1 MPLMRFP
8 ALYFRPIVPFR
19 IPRLPYSE
27 SNTQRE
33 VIGVTMTLVINLHGP
48 NTNTLGNLIAGALT
62 EMGYSASAVPSCRR
76 NMELEAMGGDEQA
89 IRLTDGSL
97 ESCVELASIQADLNR
112 RSIDSGQDTV
122 IVCGPVVDSFW
133 GYKGDREDSFYR
145 AAIETAADFDAA
157 QYELVPSGG
166 LSEQTLK
173 KFRTFL
179 RDCGVRPRISGQLDF
194 GYHDVIDIV
203 RNEVKLDRERH
214 PVENIDKG
222 DADIDCEK
230 AVAGFKNAAIS
241 VQEAIRQ
248 LPEGSEMRAKLES
261 MVDRALEDGYGGIHL
276 ETVRKP
282 TGKTMILGDLVQS
295 EVDAASKRKDICAD
309 REGAAGVAEEDHA
322 AETTDSPAVTQDE
335 KAKEDKDNNKNKN
348 NKGKDMGSSDA
359 ETKSEYINISF
370 ENKDVRVKPYTDR
383 TGNERLRINMT
394 MPKGT
399 MVGGKDLSGM
409 KVSMPAREFMK
420 QDKDAGKPVRYG
432 FRSDRDV
439 HFFKYDEQNRRIDYP
454 AEGDPA
460 IMPSDLAAAVAAA
473 YQNREAAKS
482 EPQRDASREY
492 TGLTFAPCD
501 MKVKTV
507 PAEGGPDKNFLLCK
521 LPPHTT
527 VGNRDLGGMIVS
539 KFLTDR
545 QLAYAQSGKPFT
557 ASFKSAMPVRVYPVN
572 GDDSRDN
579 FDYDFRNPQE
589 FSAAALV
596 AGIEDAYDARL
607 LNARGYEDGLEAAG
621 KEMAPAAAA
630 AKQMLED
637 RDAAASRQGSK
648 DAALEY
654 HRTGGGEDMPLGD
667 LCDAKSDEA
676 ADRQAGQPTIIAG
689 PELELYDED
698 VDF

>member
-1 MPLMRFP
+1 M
-8 ALYFRPIVPFR
+8 A
-19 IPRLPYSE
+19 
-27 SNTQRE
+27 
-33 VIGVTMTLVINLHGP
+33 LVINLHGP

-97 ESCVELASIQADLNR
+97 ESCVELASMQADLNQ
-112 RSIDSGQDTV
+112 RSIDPKQDAV

-133 GYKGDREDSFYR
+133 GYKGDRSDSFYR
-145 AAIETAADFDAA
+145 ASIETAVEFDAA
-157 QYELVPSGG
+157 QYELVPSGS
-166 LSEQTLK
+166 LTEQTLK
-173 KFRTFL
+173 KFRAFL
-179 RDCGVRPRISGQLDF
+179 RDCGVRPRISGQLDY

-203 RNEVKLDRERH
+203 RKEVALDRKEH
-214 PVENIDKG
+214 PVKNPDEGKIDL
-222 DADIDCEK
+222 DCEK

-248 LPEGSEMRAKLES
+248 LPEGSEMRMKLEG
-261 MVDRALEDGYGGIHL
+261 MVNRALEDGYGGIHI

-282 TGKTMILGDLVQS
+282 MGKTMSLGDLVQS
-295 EVDAASKRKDICAD
+295 ELDAASRRKGAPID
-309 REGAAGVAEEDHA
+309 RPIEAGVPEDVPA
-322 AETTDSPAVTQDE
+322 DKTTNSPAAVQDE
-335 KAKEDKDNNKNKN
+335 MTKAGEEKNKN
-348 NKGKDMGSSDA
+348 NKKKEKDMENSVA
-359 ETKSEYINISF
+359 EKKPEYINISF

-383 TGNERLRINMT
+383 NGNDRLRINMT

-399 MVGGKDLSGM
+399 VVGGKDLSGL

-420 QDKDAGKPVRYG
+420 QDKDAGKPVKYG

-439 HFFKYDEQNRRIDYP
+439 RFFKYDEQNRRIDYP

-460 IMPSDLAAAVAAA
+460 ILPSDLATAVAAA
-473 YQNREAAKS
+473 YQNKEAAKS

-507 PAEGGPDKNFLLCK
+507 PVEGGTDKNFLLCK
-521 LPPHTT
+521 LPPHTS
-527 VGNRDLGGMIVS
+527 VGGQDLSGMIVS

-557 ASFKSAMPVRVYPVN
+557 ASFKSDTPVRVYPIN
-572 GDDSRDN
+572 GEDSRGN
-579 FDYDFRNPQE
+579 FDYDFRAPQE
-589 FSAAALV
+589 FSANALV

-607 LNARGYEDGLEAAG
+607 LNARDYEQNLEASG
-621 KEMAPAAAA
+621 KEMPRAAADA
-630 AKQMLED
+630 LQMLED

-654 HRTGGGEDMPLGD
+654 HQHGGGENTPLDD
-667 LCDAKSDEA
+667 LCDAKGEDA
-676 ADRQAGQPTIIAG
+676 ADRVGNQPAVIVG
-689 PELELYDED
+689 PEPDLYDED
-698 VDF
+698 VEF

>member
-1 MPLMRFP
+1 M
-8 ALYFRPIVPFR
+8 A
-19 IPRLPYSE
+19 
-27 SNTQRE
+27 
-33 VIGVTMTLVINLHGP
+33 LVINLHGP

-76 NMELEAMGGDEQA
+76 NMELEAMGGDDQA

-112 RSIDSGQDTV
+112 RSIDSGQDAV

-145 AAIETAADFDAA
+145 AAIETAVDFDAA

-166 LSEQTLK
+166 LSERTLK
-173 KFRTFL
+173 KFRAFL
-179 RDCGVRPRISGQLDF
+179 RDCGVRPRISGQLDY

-214 PVENIDKG
+214 PVENVDKVV
-222 DADIDCEK
+222 ADIDCDK

-241 VQEAIRQ
+241 VQDAIRQ
-248 LPEGSEMRAKLES
+248 LPEGSEMRMKLES

-282 TGKTMILGDLVQS
+282 TGKTMSLGDLVQS
-295 EVDAASKRKDICAD
+295 EVDAASKRKDNARDLEGEAD
-309 REGAAGVAEEDHA
+309 VAEVADMKT
-322 AETTDSPAVTQDE
+322 AERDE
-335 KAKEDKDNNKNKN
+335 KVKEDKDNNKNKN
-348 NKGKDMGSSDA
+348 KNNKEKDMESNGA
-359 ETKSEYINISF
+359 EKKPEYINISF

-383 TGNERLRINMT
+383 NGNERLRINMT

-399 MVGGKDLSGM
+399 MVGGKDLSGL

-432 FRSDRDV
+432 FRADRDV
-439 HFFKYDEQNRRIDYP
+439 HFFKYDEQNQRIDYP
-454 AEGDPA
+454 AEGDPEV
-460 IMPSDLAAAVAAA
+460 MPSDLAAAVSAA
-473 YQNREAAKS
+473 YQGKEAAKS
-482 EPQRDASREY
+482 EPQRDVSREY

-507 PAEGGPDKNFLLCK
+507 PVEDGPDKNFLLCK

-527 VGNRDLGGMIVS
+527 VGNQDLGGMIVS

-589 FSAAALV
+589 FSACALV

-607 LNARGYEDGLEAAG
+607 LNARDYEDELEAAG

-667 LCDAKSDEA
+667 LCDAKGEEA
-676 ADRQAGQPTIIAG
+676 ADRRAGQPTIIAG

>member
-1 MPLMRFP
+1 M
-8 ALYFRPIVPFR
+8 A
-19 IPRLPYSE
+19 
-27 SNTQRE
+27 
-33 VIGVTMTLVINLHGP
+33 LVINLHGP

-112 RSIDSGQDTV
+112 RSIDSGQDAV

-145 AAIETAADFDAA
+145 AAIETAVDFDAA

-173 KFRTFL
+173 KFRAFL
-179 RDCGVRPRISGQLDF
+179 RDCGVRPRISGQLDY

-203 RNEVKLDRERH
+203 RNEVKLDREKH
-214 PVENIDKG
+214 PVENVDKG
-222 DADIDCEK
+222 DADIDCEQ

-241 VQEAIRQ
+241 VQDAIKS
-248 LPEGSEMRAKLES
+248 LPVGSEMRVKLES

-282 TGKTMILGDLVQS
+282 TGKTMSLGDLVQS
-295 EVDAASKRKDICAD
+295 EVDAASKRKDVRDEVAA
-309 REGAAGVAEEDHA
+309 REVEPAESKA
-322 AETTDSPAVTQDE
+322 VETHGQDE
-335 KAKEDKDNNKNKN
+335 DEGKENKNKK
-348 NKGKDMGSSDA
+348 NKKNTEKDMENEFES
-359 ETKSEYINISF
+359 KKPEYINISF

-383 TGNERLRINMT
+383 NGNERLRINMT

-399 MVGGKDLSGM
+399 VVGDKDLSGM

-420 QDKDAGKPVRYG
+420 QDKDAGKAVKYG

-439 HFFKYDEQNRRIDYP
+439 RFFRYDENNQRIDYP
-454 AEGDPA
+454 GEGDPA
-460 IMPSDLAAAVAAA
+460 IMPSDLAAAVSAV
-473 YQNREAAKS
+473 YQGKEAAKP
-482 EPQRDASREY
+482 ELQRSASYKY

-507 PAEGGPDKNFLLCK
+507 PVEDGPDKNFLLCK
-521 LPPHTT
+521 LPPHTM
-527 VGNRDLGGMIVS
+527 VGNQDLGGMIVS
-539 KFLTDR
+539 KFLTDK
-545 QLAYAQSGKPFT
+545 QLPYAQSGKPFT
-557 ASFKSAMPVRVYPVN
+557 ASFKTELPVHVYPVS
-572 GDDSRDN
+572 GEDSRDN
-579 FDYDFRNPQE
+579 FDYDYRNPQE
-589 FSAAALV
+589 FSAGALV

-607 LNARGYEDGLEAAG
+607 LNAQGYEDKLAAAG
-621 KEMAPAAAA
+621 KEMNPAAAE

-648 DAALEY
+648 AAALEY
-654 HRTGGGEDMPLGD
+654 HQTGGGEDAPLND
-667 LCDAKSDEA
+667 LCDVKSSEA
-676 ADRQAGQPTIIAG
+676 AEVQGEQPYVITG
-689 PELELYDED
+689 PEPELYDED
-698 VDF
+698 VEF

>member
-1 MPLMRFP
+1 MSMG
-8 ALYFRPIVPFR
+8 AI
-19 IPRLPYSE
+19 
-27 SNTQRE
+27 
-33 VIGVTMTLVINLHGP
+33 MALVINLHGP

-62 EMGYSASAVPSCRR
+62 EMGYNASAVPSCRR
-76 NMELEAMGGDEQA
+76 NMELEAMGGDERA

-112 RSIDSGQDTV
+112 RSIDSGQDAV

-145 AAIETAADFDAA
+145 AAIETAVDFDAA

-173 KFRTFL
+173 KFRAFL
-179 RDCGVRPRISGQLDF
+179 RDCGVRPRINGQLDY

-203 RNEVKLDRERH
+203 QNEVKLDREKH

-230 AVAGFKNAAIS
+230 AIAGFKNAAIS

-248 LPEGSEMRAKLES
+248 LPEGSDMRMKLES

-282 TGKTMILGDLVQS
+282 TGKTMSLSDLVQS
-295 EVDAASKRKDICAD
+295 EVDAASKRKGVAAD
-309 REGAAGVAEEDHA
+309 RESETEVAEA
-322 AETTDSPAVTQDE
+322 ADMETAERDE
-335 KAKEDKDNNKNKN
+335 KVKADKNKN
-348 NKGKDMGSSDA
+348 NKEKDMGDSGV
-359 ETKSEYINISF
+359 EKKPEYINISF
-370 ENKDVRVKPYTDR
+370 ENKDIRVKPYTDR
-383 TGNERLRINMT
+383 NGNERLRINMT

-399 MVGGKDLSGM
+399 TVGGKDLSGM

-439 HFFKYDEQNRRIDYP
+439 RFFRYNEQNQRIDYP
-454 AEGDPA
+454 AEGEPA

-473 YQNREAAKS
+473 YQNKEAAKS
-482 EPQRDASREY
+482 DPQRDASREY

-507 PAEGGPDKNFLLCK
+507 PVEGGPDKKFLLCK
-521 LPPHTT
+521 LPPHTA

-557 ASFKSAMPVRVYPVN
+557 ASFKSALPVRVYPVK
-572 GDDSRDN
+572 GEDSRGN
-579 FDYDFRNPQE
+579 FDYDFRNPLE
-589 FSAAALV
+589 FTAAALV

-607 LNARGYEDGLEAAG
+607 LNARDYEQNLEASG
-621 KEMAPAAAA
+621 KEMPRAAAD
-630 AKQMLED
+630 AKRMLED

-648 DAALEY
+648 EAALEY
-654 HRTGGGEDMPLGD
+654 HRTGGGEDMPLND
-667 LCDAKSDEA
+667 LCEAKGDEA
-676 ADRQAGQPTIIAG
+676 NGCLGDQSIAIAG
-689 PELELYDED
+689 PELDLYDED

>member
-1 MPLMRFP
+1 MSMG
-8 ALYFRPIVPFR
+8 AI
-19 IPRLPYSE
+19 
-27 SNTQRE
+27 
-33 VIGVTMTLVINLHGP
+33 MALVINLHGP
-48 NTNTLGNLIAGALT
+48 NTNTLGNLIAGALI

-112 RSIDSGQDTV
+112 RSIDSEQDAV

-145 AAIETAADFDAA
+145 AAIETAVDFDAA

-173 KFRTFL
+173 KFRAFL
-179 RDCGVRPRISGQLDF
+179 RDCGVRPRINGQLDY

-214 PVENIDKG
+214 PVENVGKDV
-222 DADIDCEK
+222 ADIDCDK
-230 AVAGFKNAAIS
+230 AVVGFKDAAIS
-241 VQEAIRQ
+241 VQDAIRQ
-248 LPEGSEMRAKLES
+248 LPEGSEMRMKLES

-282 TGKTMILGDLVQS
+282 TGKTMSLGYLVQS
-295 EVDAASKRKDICAD
+295 EVDAASRRKDNARD
-309 REGAAGVAEEDHA
+309 LEGEVGTAEEDPA
-322 AETTDSPAVTQDE
+322 AKPVDSPAVTQDE
-335 KAKEDKDNNKNKN
+335 KAKTNQDNNKNKN
-348 NKGKDMGSSDA
+348 NKEKDMKDSGA
-359 ETKSEYINISF
+359 EKKPEYINISF

-383 TGNERLRINMT
+383 NGNERLRINMT
-394 MPKGT
+394 MPNGT
-399 MVGGKDLSGM
+399 MIGGKDLSGL

-432 FRSDRDV
+432 FRADRDV
-439 HFFKYDEQNRRIDYP
+439 HFFKYDEQNQRIDYP

-460 IMPSDLAAAVAAA
+460 VMPSDLAAAVSAA
-473 YQNREAAKS
+473 YQGKEAAKS
-482 EPQRDASREY
+482 EPQRDVSREY

-507 PAEGGPDKNFLLCK
+507 PVEDGLDKNFLLCK
-521 LPPHTT
+521 LPPHTM
-527 VGNRDLGGMIVS
+527 VGNQDLGGMIVS

-572 GDDSRDN
+572 GDNSRDN

-589 FSAAALV
+589 FNAGALV

-607 LNARGYEDGLEAAG
+607 LNARDYKQNLEASG
-621 KEMAPAAAA
+621 KEMPRAAAD

-654 HRTGGGEDMPLGD
+654 HQGGGEDMPLSD

-676 ADRQAGQPTIIAG
+676 ADRQAGLPTVISG
-689 PELELYDED
+689 PELDLYDKD
-698 VDF
+698 VEF

>member
-1 MPLMRFP
+1 M
-8 ALYFRPIVPFR
+8 A
-19 IPRLPYSE
+19 
-27 SNTQRE
+27 
-33 VIGVTMTLVINLHGP
+33 LVINLHGP

-112 RSIDSGQDTV
+112 RSIDSGQDAV
-122 IVCGPVVDSFW
+122 IVCGPVIDSFW

-145 AAIETAADFDAA
+145 AAIETAVDFDTA

-173 KFRTFL
+173 KFRAFL
-179 RDCGVRPRISGQLDF
+179 RDCGVRPRISGQLDY

-203 RNEVKLDRERH
+203 RNEVKLDREKH
-214 PVENIDKG
+214 PVETVDKG
-222 DADIDCEK
+222 DADIDCDK

-282 TGKTMILGDLVQS
+282 TGKTMSLGDLVQS
-295 EVDAASKRKDICAD
+295 EVDAASKRKDNARDLEGEAD
-309 REGAAGVAEEDHA
+309 VAEVADMKT
-322 AETTDSPAVTQDE
+322 AERDE
-335 KAKEDKDNNKNKN
+335 KVKEDKDNNKNKN
-348 NKGKDMGSSDA
+348 NKEKDMESSDA
-359 ETKSEYINISF
+359 EKKLEYINISF

-383 TGNERLRINMT
+383 NGNERLRINMT

-399 MVGGKDLSGM
+399 MVGGKDLSGL
-409 KVSMPAREFMK
+409 KVSMPARDFMK

-432 FRSDRDV
+432 FRADRDV
-439 HFFKYDEQNRRIDYP
+439 RFFKYDEQNQRIDYP
-454 AEGDPA
+454 GKGDPA
-460 IMPSDLAAAVAAA
+460 IMPSDLASAVESA
-473 YQNREAAKS
+473 YQNKEAAKS
-482 EPQRDASREY
+482 EPQRDVCREY

-507 PAEGGPDKNFLLCK
+507 PVEDGPDKNFLLCK

-579 FDYDFRNPQE
+579 FDYDFRNPHE

-607 LNARGYEDGLEAAG
+607 LNARDYEQNLEASG
-621 KEMAPAAAA
+621 KEMPRAAAD

-654 HRTGGGEDMPLGD
+654 HRVGGDEGMPLND
-667 LCDAKSDEA
+667 LCDAKSEEA
-676 ADRQAGQPTIIAG
+676 SGCLGDQPIVIAG
-689 PELELYDED
+689 PEIELYDED

>member
-1 MPLMRFP
+1 M
-8 ALYFRPIVPFR
+8 A
-19 IPRLPYSE
+19 
-27 SNTQRE
+27 
-33 VIGVTMTLVINLHGP
+33 LVINLHGP
-48 NTNTLGNLIAGALT
+48 NTNTLGNFIAGALT

-76 NMELEAMGGDEQA
+76 NMELEAMGGDERA

-112 RSIDSGQDTV
+112 RSIDSGQDAV

-145 AAIETAADFDAA
+145 AAIETAVDFDAA

-173 KFRTFL
+173 KFRAFL
-179 RDCGVRPRISGQLDF
+179 RDCGVRPRISGQLDY

-203 RNEVKLDRERH
+203 RNEVKLDREKH
-214 PVENIDKG
+214 PVENVDKG
-222 DADIDCEK
+222 DADIDCEQ

-248 LPEGSEMRAKLES
+248 LPEGSEMRMKLES

-282 TGKTMILGDLVQS
+282 TGKTMSLGDLVQS
-295 EVDAASKRKDICAD
+295 EVDAASKRKGIAAD
-309 REGAAGVAEEDHA
+309 RGSESEVAETADVKT
-322 AETTDSPAVTQDE
+322 AEPDE
-335 KAKEDKDNNKNKN
+335 KAKADKDNNKNKN
-348 NKGKDMGSSDA
+348 NKEMDMGDSGA
-359 ETKSEYINISF
+359 ENKPEYINISF

-383 TGNERLRINMT
+383 NGNERLRINMT

-399 MVGGKDLSGM
+399 VVGDKDLSGM

-420 QDKDAGKPVRYG
+420 QDKDAGKAVKYG

-439 HFFKYDEQNRRIDYP
+439 RFFKYDEQNQRIDYP
-454 AEGDPA
+454 GEGDAA
-460 IMPSDLAAAVAAA
+460 IMPSDLAAAVSAA
-473 YQNREAAKS
+473 YQGKEAAKS
-482 EPQRDASREY
+482 EPHRAASYKY

-507 PAEGGPDKNFLLCK
+507 PIEDGPDKNFLLCK
-521 LPPHTT
+521 LPPHTM
-527 VGNRDLGGMIVS
+527 VGNQDLGGMIVS
-539 KFLTDR
+539 KFLTDK
-545 QLAYAQSGKPFT
+545 QLPYAQSGKPFT
-557 ASFKSAMPVRVYPVN
+557 ASFKTELPVRVYPV
-572 GDDSRDN
+572 GGEDSRDN
-579 FDYDFRNPQE
+579 FDYDYRNPQE
-589 FSAAALV
+589 FSAGALV

-607 LNARGYEDGLEAAG
+607 LNAQGYEDKLAAAG
-621 KEMAPAAAA
+621 KEMNPAAAE

-648 DAALEY
+648 AAALEY
-654 HRTGGGEDMPLGD
+654 HQTGGGEDAPLND
-667 LCDAKSDEA
+667 LCDVKSSEA
-676 ADRQAGQPTIIAG
+676 AEVQGEQPYVITG
-689 PELELYDED
+689 PEPELYDED
-698 VDF
+698 VEF

>member
-1 MPLMRFP
+1 MSMG
-8 ALYFRPIVPFR
+8 AI
-19 IPRLPYSE
+19 
-27 SNTQRE
+27 
-33 VIGVTMTLVINLHGP
+33 MALVINLHGP

-76 NMELEAMGGDEQA
+76 NMELEAMGGDERA

-112 RSIDSGQDTV
+112 RSIDSGQDAV

-133 GYKGDREDSFYR
+133 GYKGDRADSIYR
-145 AAIETAADFDAA
+145 AAIETAVDFDAA

-173 KFRTFL
+173 KFRAFL
-179 RDCGVRPRISGQLDF
+179 RDCGVRPRINGQLDY
-194 GYHDVIDIV
+194 GYHDVIDIIQH
-203 RNEVKLDRERH
+203 EVKLDREKH
-214 PVENIDKG
+214 PVENVDKG
-222 DADIDCEK
+222 DADIDCEQ

-248 LPEGSEMRAKLES
+248 LPEGSEMRMKLES

-282 TGKTMILGDLVQS
+282 TGKTMSLGDLVQS
-295 EVDAASKRKDICAD
+295 EVDAASKRKDIAAD
-309 REGAAGVAEEDHA
+309 RDGEAGVAEEDHA

-335 KAKEDKDNNKNKN
+335 KAKAGKDDDKNENNKE
-348 NKGKDMGSSDA
+348 KDMGDSGA
-359 ETKSEYINISF
+359 EKKPEYINISF
-370 ENKDVRVKPYTDR
+370 ENRDVRVKPYTDR
-383 TGNERLRINMT
+383 NGNERLRINMT

-399 MVGGKDLSGM
+399 MVGGKDLSGL

-439 HFFKYDEQNRRIDYP
+439 RFFKYDEQNRRIDYP
-454 AEGDPA
+454 GEGDPA

-473 YQNREAAKS
+473 YQNKEAAKS
-482 EPQRDASREY
+482 DPQRDASREY

-507 PAEGGPDKNFLLCK
+507 PVEGGPDKNFLLCK
-521 LPPHTT
+521 LPPHTA

-557 ASFKSAMPVRVYPVN
+557 ASFKSALPVRVYPVK
-572 GDDSRDN
+572 GEDSRGN
-579 FDYDFRNPQE
+579 FDYDFRNPLE
-589 FSAAALV
+589 FTAAALV

-607 LNARGYEDGLEAAG
+607 LNARDYEQNLEASG
-621 KEMAPAAAA
+621 KEMPRAAAD

-648 DAALEY
+648 EAALEY
-654 HRTGGGEDMPLGD
+654 HRTGGGEDMPLND
-667 LCDAKSDEA
+667 LCEAKGDEA
-676 ADRQAGQPTIIAG
+676 NGCLGDQPIAIAG
-689 PELELYDED
+689 PELDLYDED

>member
-1 MPLMRFP
+1 M
-8 ALYFRPIVPFR
+8 A
-19 IPRLPYSE
+19 
-27 SNTQRE
+27 
-33 VIGVTMTLVINLHGP
+33 LVINLHGP

-62 EMGYSASAVPSCRR
+62 EMGYNASAVPSCRR
-76 NMELEAMGGDEQA
+76 NMELEAMGGDERA

-112 RSIDSGQDTV
+112 RSIDSGQDAV

-145 AAIETAADFDAA
+145 SAIETAVDFDAA

-173 KFRTFL
+173 KFRAFL
-179 RDCGVRPRISGQLDF
+179 RDCGVRPRINGQLDY

-203 RNEVKLDRERH
+203 QNKVKLDREKH

-222 DADIDCEK
+222 DADIDCET
-230 AVAGFKNAAIS
+230 AIAGFKNAAIS

-248 LPEGSEMRAKLES
+248 LPEGSDVRMKLES

-282 TGKTMILGDLVQS
+282 TGKTMSLGDLVQS
-295 EVDAASKRKDICAD
+295 EVDAASKRKDIAAD
-309 REGAAGVAEEDHA
+309 RDGEAGVAEVADMKP
-322 AETTDSPAVTQDE
+322 AERDE
-335 KAKEDKDNNKNKN
+335 KVKEDVDNNNNKN
-348 NKGKDMGSSDA
+348 NKERDMEDSGA
-359 ETKSEYINISF
+359 EKKPEYINISF

-383 TGNERLRINMT
+383 NGNERLRINMT

-399 MVGGKDLSGM
+399 TVGGKDLSGM

-432 FRSDRDV
+432 FRSDRGV
-439 HFFKYDEQNRRIDYP
+439 RFFKYDEQNQRIDYP

-473 YQNREAAKS
+473 YQNKEAAKS
-482 EPQRDASREY
+482 DPQRTASHEY

-507 PAEGGPDKNFLLCK
+507 PVEGGPDKNFLLCK
-521 LPPHTT
+521 LPPHTA

-557 ASFKSAMPVRVYPVN
+557 ASFKSALPVRVYPVK
-572 GDDSRDN
+572 GEDSRGN
-579 FDYDFRNPQE
+579 FDYDFRNPLE
-589 FSAAALV
+589 FTAGALV
-596 AGIEDAYDARL
+596 AGIEDAYDARI
-607 LNARGYEDGLEAAG
+607 LNARDYEQNLEASG
-621 KEMAPAAAA
+621 KEMPRAAAD

-648 DAALEY
+648 EAALEY
-654 HRTGGGEDMPLGD
+654 HRTGGGEDMPLND
-667 LCDAKSDEA
+667 LCEAKGDEA
-676 ADRQAGQPTIIAG
+676 NGCLGDQPIAIAG
-689 PELELYDED
+689 PELDLYDED

>member
-1 MPLMRFP
+1 M
-8 ALYFRPIVPFR
+8 A
-19 IPRLPYSE
+19 
-27 SNTQRE
+27 
-33 VIGVTMTLVINLHGP
+33 LVINLHGP

-62 EMGYSASAVPSCRR
+62 EMGYNASAVPSCRR
-76 NMELEAMGGDEQA
+76 NMELEAMGGDERA

-112 RSIDSGQDTV
+112 RSIDSGQDAV

-145 AAIETAADFDAA
+145 AAIETAVDFDAA

-173 KFRTFL
+173 KFRAFL
-179 RDCGVRPRISGQLDF
+179 RDCGVRPRINGQLDY

-203 RNEVKLDRERH
+203 QNEVKLDREKH

-230 AVAGFKNAAIS
+230 AIAGFKNAAIS

-248 LPEGSEMRAKLES
+248 LPEGSDMRMKLES

-282 TGKTMILGDLVQS
+282 TGKTMSLSDLVQS
-295 EVDAASKRKDICAD
+295 EVDAASKRKGVAAD
-309 REGAAGVAEEDHA
+309 RESETEVAEA
-322 AETTDSPAVTQDE
+322 ADMETAERDE
-335 KAKEDKDNNKNKN
+335 KVKADKNKN
-348 NKGKDMGSSDA
+348 NKEKDMGDSGV
-359 ETKSEYINISF
+359 EKKPEYINISF
-370 ENKDVRVKPYTDR
+370 ENKDIRVKPYTDR
-383 TGNERLRINMT
+383 NGNERLRINMT

-399 MVGGKDLSGM
+399 TVGGKDLSGM

-439 HFFKYDEQNRRIDYP
+439 RFFRYNEQNQRIDYP
-454 AEGDPA
+454 AEGEPA

-473 YQNREAAKS
+473 YQNKEAAKS
-482 EPQRDASREY
+482 DPQRDASREY

-507 PAEGGPDKNFLLCK
+507 PVEGGPDKKFLLCK
-521 LPPHTT
+521 LPPHTA

-557 ASFKSAMPVRVYPVN
+557 ASFKSALPVRVYPVK
-572 GDDSRDN
+572 GEDSRGN
-579 FDYDFRNPQE
+579 FDYDFRNPLE
-589 FSAAALV
+589 FTAAALV

-607 LNARGYEDGLEAAG
+607 LNARDYEQNLEASG
-621 KEMAPAAAA
+621 KEMPRAAAD
-630 AKQMLED
+630 AKRMLED

-648 DAALEY
+648 EAALEY
-654 HRTGGGEDMPLGD
+654 HRTGGGEDMPLND
-667 LCDAKSDEA
+667 LCEAKGDEA
-676 ADRQAGQPTIIAG
+676 NGCLGDQSIAIAG
-689 PELELYDED
+689 PELDLYDED

>member
-1 MPLMRFP
+1 M
-8 ALYFRPIVPFR
+8 A
-19 IPRLPYSE
+19 
-27 SNTQRE
+27 
-33 VIGVTMTLVINLHGP
+33 LVINLHGP
-48 NTNTLGNLIAGALT
+48 NTNTLGKLIAGALT

-76 NMELEAMGGDEQA
+76 NMELEALRGDERA
-89 IRLTDGSL
+89 IRLTNGSL
-97 ESCVELASIQADLNR
+97 ESCVELASIQTDLNR
-112 RSIDSGQDTV
+112 RSIDSGQDAV

-133 GYKGDREDSFYR
+133 GYKGDRTDSFYR
-145 AAIETAADFDAA
+145 AAIETAVDFDAA

-173 KFRTFL
+173 KFRSFL

-203 RNEVKLDRERH
+203 RNEVRLDREKH
-214 PVENIDKG
+214 PVENVDKG
-222 DADIDCEK
+222 DAGLDCEK

-248 LPEGSEMRAKLES
+248 LPERSEMRMKLEG

-276 ETVRKP
+276 ETVRRP
-282 TGKTMILGDLVQS
+282 TGKTMSLGNLVQS
-295 EVDAASKRKDICAD
+295 EVDAASRRNGFSAD
-309 REGAAGVAEEDHA
+309 RSSDAGVPVEDPA
-322 AETTDSPAVTQDE
+322 AKTTYSPAVTQDE
-335 KAKEDKDNNKNKN
+335 KAEEGEEKNKKS
-348 NKGKDMGSSDA
+348 NKEKEKDMGNSGA
-359 ETKSEYINISF
+359 EKKPEFINISF

-383 TGNERLRINMT
+383 NGNERLRINMT

-399 MVGGKDLSGM
+399 VVGNKDLSGL

-420 QDKDAGKPVRYG
+420 QDKDAGKPVKYG

-439 HFFKYDEQNRRIDYP
+439 RFFKYDEQNRRIDYP
-454 AEGDPA
+454 GEGDPA
-460 IMPSDLAAAVAAA
+460 VLPCDLAAAVAAA
-473 YQNREAAKS
+473 YQGKEASKS
-482 EPQRDASREY
+482 EHQRDVSHEY

-507 PAEGGPDKNFLLCK
+507 PVEDGPDKNFLLCK
-521 LPPHTT
+521 LPPHTM
-527 VGNRDLGGMIVS
+527 VGNQDLGGMIVS

-557 ASFKSAMPVRVYPVN
+557 ASFKSDTPIRVYPIS
-572 GDDSRDN
+572 GEDSRSN
-579 FDYDFRNPQE
+579 FDYDFRAPQE
-589 FSAAALV
+589 FSAGALV

-607 LNARGYEDGLEAAG
+607 LNARDYEQNLEASG
-621 KEMAPAAAA
+621 KEMPRAAAD

-654 HRTGGGEDMPLGD
+654 HRTGAGEDMPLSD
-667 LCDAKSDEA
+667 LCDAKSIDA
-676 ADRQAGQPTIIAG
+676 ADRQTGQPAIIPG
-689 PELELYDED
+689 PELDLYDKD
-698 VDF
+698 VEF

>member
-1 MPLMRFP
+1 MSMG
-8 ALYFRPIVPFR
+8 AI
-19 IPRLPYSE
+19 
-27 SNTQRE
+27 
-33 VIGVTMTLVINLHGP
+33 MALVINLHGP

-62 EMGYSASAVPSCRR
+62 EMGYSASTVPSCRR

-112 RSIDSGQDTV
+112 RSIDSEQDAV

-145 AAIETAADFDAA
+145 AAIETAVDFDAA

-173 KFRTFL
+173 KFRSFL
-179 RDCGVRPRISGQLDF
+179 RDCGVRPRISGQFDY

-222 DADIDCEK
+222 DVDIDCEK

-282 TGKTMILGDLVQS
+282 TGKTMSLGDLVQS
-295 EVDAASKRKDICAD
+295 EVDAASKRKDIARDLEGEAD
-309 REGAAGVAEEDHA
+309 VAEVADMKT
-322 AETTDSPAVTQDE
+322 AERDKKV
-335 KAKEDKDNNKNKN
+335 KEDKDDNKNKN
-348 NKGKDMGSSDA
+348 NKEKDMEGNGA
-359 ETKSEYINISF
+359 EKKPEYINISF

-383 TGNERLRINMT
+383 NGNERLRINMT

-399 MVGGKDLSGM
+399 MIGGRDLSGL

-439 HFFKYDEQNRRIDYP
+439 RFFKYDERNRRIDYP
-454 AEGDPA
+454 GEGDPA
-460 IMPSDLAAAVAAA
+460 VMPCDLAAAVAAA
-473 YQNREAAKS
+473 YQCKEASRS
-482 EPQRDASREY
+482 EHQRDVSHEY

-507 PAEGGPDKNFLLCK
+507 PVEDGPDKNFLLCK
-521 LPPHTT
+521 LPPHTM
-527 VGNRDLGGMIVS
+527 VGNQDLGGMIVS

-557 ASFKSAMPVRVYPVN
+557 ASFKSDTPIRVYPIS
-572 GDDSRDN
+572 GEDSRSN
-579 FDYDFRNPQE
+579 FDYDFRTPQE

-607 LNARGYEDGLEAAG
+607 LNARDYEQNLEASG
-621 KEMAPAAAA
+621 REMPHAAAD

-654 HRTGGGEDMPLGD
+654 HRGGDEDMPLSD

-676 ADRQAGQPTIIAG
+676 ADRQAGLPTIIPG
-689 PELELYDED
+689 PELDLYDKD
-698 VDF
+698 VEF

>member
-1 MPLMRFP
+1 M
-8 ALYFRPIVPFR
+8 A
-19 IPRLPYSE
+19 
-27 SNTQRE
+27 
-33 VIGVTMTLVINLHGP
+33 LVINLHGP

-62 EMGYSASAVPSCRR
+62 E
-76 NMELEAMGGDEQA
+76 MGGDEQA

-112 RSIDSGQDTV
+112 RSIDSGQDAV

-145 AAIETAADFDAA
+145 AAIETAVDFDAA

-173 KFRTFL
+173 KFRAFL
-179 RDCGVRPRISGQLDF
+179 RDCGVRPRISGQLDY

-203 RNEVKLDRERH
+203 RNEVKLDREKH
-214 PVENIDKG
+214 PVENVDKG
-222 DADIDCEK
+222 DADIDCEQ

-248 LPEGSEMRAKLES
+248 LPEGSEMRMKLES

-282 TGKTMILGDLVQS
+282 TGKTMSLGDLVQS
-295 EVDAASKRKDICAD
+295 EVDAASKRKGIAAD
-309 REGAAGVAEEDHA
+309 RGSESEVAETADVKT
-322 AETTDSPAVTQDE
+322 AEPDE
-335 KAKEDKDNNKNKN
+335 KAKADKDNNKNKN
-348 NKGKDMGSSDA
+348 NKEMDMGDSGA
-359 ETKSEYINISF
+359 ENKPEYINISF

-383 TGNERLRINMT
+383 NGNERLRINMT

-399 MVGGKDLSGM
+399 VVGDKDLSGM

-420 QDKDAGKPVRYG
+420 QDKDAGKAVKYG

-439 HFFKYDEQNRRIDYP
+439 RFFKYDEQNQRIDYP
-454 AEGDPA
+454 GEGDAA
-460 IMPSDLAAAVAAA
+460 IMPSDLAAAVSAA
-473 YQNREAAKS
+473 YQGKEAAKS
-482 EPQRDASREY
+482 EPHRAASYKY

-507 PAEGGPDKNFLLCK
+507 PIEDGPDKNFLLCK
-521 LPPHTT
+521 LPPHTM
-527 VGNRDLGGMIVS
+527 VGNQDLGGMIVS
-539 KFLTDR
+539 KFLTDK
-545 QLAYAQSGKPFT
+545 QLPYAQSGKPFT
-557 ASFKSAMPVRVYPVN
+557 ASFKTELPVRVYPV
-572 GDDSRDN
+572 GGEDSRDN
-579 FDYDFRNPQE
+579 FDYDYRNPQE
-589 FSAAALV
+589 FSAGALV

-607 LNARGYEDGLEAAG
+607 LNAQGYEDKLAAAG
-621 KEMAPAAAA
+621 KEMNPAAAE

-648 DAALEY
+648 AAALEY
-654 HRTGGGEDMPLGD
+654 HQTGGGEDAPLND
-667 LCDAKSDEA
+667 LCDVKSSEA
-676 ADRQAGQPTIIAG
+676 AEVQGEQPYVITG
-689 PELELYDED
+689 PEPELYDED
-698 VDF
+698 VEF

>member
-1 MPLMRFP
+1 M
-8 ALYFRPIVPFR
+8 A
-19 IPRLPYSE
+19 
-27 SNTQRE
+27 
-33 VIGVTMTLVINLHGP
+33 LVINLHGP

-112 RSIDSGQDTV
+112 RSIDSGQDAV

-133 GYKGDREDSFYR
+133 GYKSDREDSFYR
-145 AAIETAADFDAA
+145 AAIETAVDFDAA

-173 KFRTFL
+173 KFRAFL
-179 RDCGVRPRISGQLDF
+179 RDCGVRPRISGQLDY

-203 RNEVKLDRERH
+203 RNEVKLDREKY
-214 PVENIDKG
+214 PVENVDKG
-222 DADIDCEK
+222 VADIDCEK

-248 LPEGSEMRAKLES
+248 LPEGSEMRAKLEG

-282 TGKTMILGDLVQS
+282 TGKTMSLGDLVQS
-295 EVDAASKRKDICAD
+295 EVDAASKRKDNAAD
-309 REGAAGVAEEDHA
+309 REAEAGVAEVADMKT
-322 AETTDSPAVTQDE
+322 AERDE
-335 KAKEDKDNNKNKN
+335 KVKEGEDNNKNKN
-348 NKGKDMGSSDA
+348 NKEKDMENSGT
-359 ETKSEYINISF
+359 EKKPEYINISF

-383 TGNERLRINMT
+383 NGNERLRINMT
-394 MPKGT
+394 MPNDT
-399 MVGGKDLSGM
+399 MVRGKDLSGL

-420 QDKDAGKPVRYG
+420 QDKDAGRPVKYG
-432 FRSDRDV
+432 FRADRDV
-439 HFFKYDEQNRRIDYP
+439 HFFKYDEQNQRIDYP
-454 AEGDPA
+454 GEGDPA
-460 IMPSDLAAAVAAA
+460 IMPGDLASAVAAA
-473 YQNREAAKS
+473 YQNKEAAKS
-482 EPQRDASREY
+482 EPQRDVCREY

-507 PAEGGPDKNFLLCK
+507 PVEEGPDMYFLLCK

-545 QLAYAQSGKPFT
+545 QLAFAQSGKPFT
-557 ASFKSAMPVRVYPVN
+557 ASFKSDTPVRVYSIC
-572 GDDSRDN
+572 GEDSRSN
-579 FDYDFRNPQE
+579 FDYDFRAPQE
-589 FSAAALV
+589 FSAGALA

-607 LNARGYEDGLEAAG
+607 LNARDYEQNLEASG
-621 KEMAPAAAA
+621 KEMPRAAAD

-637 RDAAASRQGSK
+637 RDAAALRQGSK

-654 HRTGGGEDMPLGD
+654 HQSGGADMPLSD

-676 ADRQAGQPTIIAG
+676 ADRQAGQPTIISG
-689 PELELYDED
+689 PELDLFDKD
-698 VDF
+698 VEF

>member
-1 MPLMRFP
+1 M
-8 ALYFRPIVPFR
+8 A
-19 IPRLPYSE
+19 
-27 SNTQRE
+27 
-33 VIGVTMTLVINLHGP
+33 LVINLHGP

-112 RSIDSGQDTV
+112 RSIDSGQDAV

-145 AAIETAADFDAA
+145 AAIETAVDFDAA

-173 KFRTFL
+173 KFRAFL
-179 RDCGVRPRISGQLDF
+179 RDCGVRPRISGQLDY

-203 RNEVKLDRERH
+203 RNEVKLDREKH
-214 PVENIDKG
+214 PVENVDKG
-222 DADIDCEK
+222 DADIDCEQ

-248 LPEGSEMRAKLES
+248 LPEGSEMRMKLES

-282 TGKTMILGDLVQS
+282 TGKTMSLGDLVQS
-295 EVDAASKRKDICAD
+295 EVDAASKRKGIAAD
-309 REGAAGVAEEDHA
+309 RGSESEVAETADVKT
-322 AETTDSPAVTQDE
+322 AEPDE
-335 KAKEDKDNNKNKN
+335 KAKADKDNNKNKN
-348 NKGKDMGSSDA
+348 NKEMDMGDSGA
-359 ETKSEYINISF
+359 ENKPEYINISF

-383 TGNERLRINMT
+383 NGNERLRINMT

-399 MVGGKDLSGM
+399 VVGDKDLSGM

-420 QDKDAGKPVRYG
+420 QDKDAGKAVKYG

-439 HFFKYDEQNRRIDYP
+439 RFFKYDEQNQRIDYP
-454 AEGDPA
+454 GEGDAA
-460 IMPSDLAAAVAAA
+460 IMPSDLAAAVSAA
-473 YQNREAAKS
+473 YQGKEAAKS
-482 EPQRDASREY
+482 EPHRAASYKY

-507 PAEGGPDKNFLLCK
+507 PIEDGPDKNFLLCK
-521 LPPHTT
+521 LPPHTM
-527 VGNRDLGGMIVS
+527 VGNQDLGGMIVS
-539 KFLTDR
+539 KFLTDK
-545 QLAYAQSGKPFT
+545 QLPYAQSGKPFT
-557 ASFKSAMPVRVYPVN
+557 ASFKTELPVRVYPV
-572 GDDSRDN
+572 GGEDSRDN
-579 FDYDFRNPQE
+579 FDYDYRNPQE
-589 FSAAALV
+589 FSAGALV

-607 LNARGYEDGLEAAG
+607 LNAQGYEDKLAAAG
-621 KEMAPAAAA
+621 KEMNPAAAE

-648 DAALEY
+648 AAALEY
-654 HRTGGGEDMPLGD
+654 HQTGGGEDAPLND
-667 LCDAKSDEA
+667 LCDVKSSEA
-676 ADRQAGQPTIIAG
+676 AEVQGEQPYVITG
-689 PELELYDED
+689 PEPELYDED
-698 VDF
+698 VEF

>member
-1 MPLMRFP
+1 MSMGAIM
-8 ALYFRPIVPFR
+8 ALA
-19 IPRLPYSE
+19 
-27 SNTQRE
+27 
-33 VIGVTMTLVINLHGP
+33 INLHGP

-62 EMGYSASAVPSCRR
+62 EMGYSASAVPSFRR
-76 NMELEAMGGDEQA
+76 NMELAAMGGDEQA

-97 ESCVELASIQADLNR
+97 ESCVELASIQADLNQ
-112 RSIDSGQDTV
+112 RSIDSGQDAV

-145 AAIETAADFDAA
+145 AAIETAVDFDAA

-173 KFRTFL
+173 KFRAFL
-179 RDCGVRPRISGQLDF
+179 RDCGVRPRISGQLDY

-203 RNEVKLDRERH
+203 RNEVKLDREKH
-214 PVENIDKG
+214 PVENVGKG

-282 TGKTMILGDLVQS
+282 IGKTMSLGDLVQS
-295 EVDAASKRKDICAD
+295 EVDAASKRKGIPANRD
-309 REGAAGVAEEDHA
+309 GVADF
-322 AETTDSPAVTQDE
+322 AETADMKTAERDGKV
-335 KAKEDKDNNKNKN
+335 KENKENNKN
-348 NKGKDMGSSDA
+348 NKERDMEDSGA
-359 ETKSEYINISF
+359 EKKPEYINIVF
-370 ENKDVRVKPYTDR
+370 KNKDVRVKTYTDR
-383 TGNERLRINMT
+383 NGNERLRINMT

-399 MVGGKDLSGM
+399 VIGGRDLSGL

-432 FRSDRDV
+432 FRTDRDV
-439 HFFKYDEQNRRIDYP
+439 RFFKYDEQNQRIDYP
-454 AEGDPA
+454 GEGDPA
-460 IMPSDLAAAVAAA
+460 IMPSDLAAAVEAA
-473 YQNREAAKS
+473 YQNKEAAMS

-507 PAEGGPDKNFLLCK
+507 PVEGGPDKNFLLCK

-527 VGNRDLGGMIVS
+527 VGGQDLSGMIVS

-607 LNARGYEDGLEAAG
+607 LNARDYEGGLEAAG

-654 HRTGGGEDMPLGD
+654 HRTGGGEDVPLND

-676 ADRQAGQPTIIAG
+676 NGCLGDQPIVITG
-689 PELELYDED
+689 PEPELYDED